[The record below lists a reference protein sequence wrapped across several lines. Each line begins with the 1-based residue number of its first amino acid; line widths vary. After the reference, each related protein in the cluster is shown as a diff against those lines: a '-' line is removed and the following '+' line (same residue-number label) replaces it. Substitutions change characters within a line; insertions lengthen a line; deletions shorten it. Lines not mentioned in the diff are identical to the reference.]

1 MKKHSDSSYGE
12 IKKRLQQ
19 QLGETSDEEDQPV
32 PKQQP
37 KAPFRFLLR
46 AESLKRRIIM
56 TCSDWSDSRG
66 HYCELLMNTYF
77 KTINGFE
84 WIILSR

>member
-1 MKKHSDSSYGE
+1 MSNLDSGGE

-37 KAPFRFLLR
+37 KAPELPFNGRVTETNRDDHPILIKSYCWILLV
-46 AESLKRRIIM
+46 
-56 TCSDWSDSRG
+56 
-66 HYCELLMNTYF
+66 
-77 KTINGFE
+77 
-84 WIILSR
+84 